1 MKLRRKELKAFR
13 LLAEKYNV
21 KVDDTASEVS
31 SLYSLDKDPELKIEI
46 IDGQECVKINVAPT
60 EEKKSEES
68 KK

>member
-46 IDGQECVKINVAPT
+46 IDGQECVKINVAST
-60 EEKKSEES
+60 EEEKSEES